1 MARGSLRAGQ
11 VERELVRQCH
21 SGLDMAAVREV
32 ALGSLRRLMTIDA
45 AFFAS
50 ADPDTLLFTGAYADE
65 PLAAAQALFLDNE
78 FSGGDVNQ
86 FAALASGTAHVAD
99 LDEATR
105 GERGSSPRYRDIM
118 APLGLGD
125 ELRAA
130 LVTGGLCWGYLCLH
144 RMDGPLGFTSAEA
157 ALLARLAPH
166 IAHALR
172 HAVLIRGAPAAPEA
186 HGPGVVLLE
195 ADSTVAALTGPAEQ
209 LLSLVRD
216 GRADRSRLPAAV
228 YAVAAALDSTE
239 RDPRTPEFLPSTR
252 VPTSDGGWLKLHA
265 SRLHGHGAGDRTAVI
280 VERAG
285 ASDTVPLALAA
296 YGLTAREAEVARLV
310 LRGASTRAI
319 ANALRIS
326 VYTVQDHLK
335 MVFDKTGVRS
345 RSDLVGQL
353 LGRHN

>member
-1 MARGSLRAGQ
+1 MARGTLRAGQ
-11 VERELVRQCH
+11 VERELVRQSH
-21 SGLDMAAVREV
+21 SGLDLAGVREV
-32 ALGSLRRLMTIDA
+32 ALGSLRRLMSVDA
-45 AFFAS
+45 AFFAT
-50 ADPDTLLFTGAYADE
+50 ADPDTLLFTGAYAEE

-86 FAALASGTAHVAD
+86 FAALASATSHVAD

-105 GERGSSPRYRDIM
+105 GERRSSPRYRDIM
-118 APLGLGD
+118 APIGLGD

-144 RMDGPLGFTSAEA
+144 RTDGPLGFTPAEA

-166 IAHALR
+166 MAHALR
-172 HAVLIRGAPAAPEA
+172 HAALIRDAPAAPETG
-186 HGPGVVLLE
+186 GPGVVLLE

-216 GRADRSRLPAAV
+216 GRADPSRLPAAV

-239 RDPRTPEFLPSTR
+239 RGARTAELPPSAR

-265 SRLHGHGAGDRTAVI
+265 SRLHGDGAGDRTAVI
-280 VERAG
+280 VERAS
-285 ASDTVPLALAA
+285 AAETVPLALAA
-296 YGLTAREAEVARLV
+296 YGLTPREAEVARLV
-310 LRGASTRAI
+310 LRGTSTRTI

-326 VYTVQDHLK
+326 AHTVQDHLK
-335 MVFDKTGVRS
+335 MVFDKTGARS
-345 RSDLVGQL
+345 RGDLVGQL
-353 LGRHN
+353 LGQHN